1 MFSGSRIA
9 SKVISE
15 DMHAEATE
23 ETPAADTEQEM
34 ADGNQKRESTQGD
47 SGTQNSTKK
56 KKKKR
61 KLNEAG
67 EPTNMCE
74 FSLRSQ
80 NRACNDDTRLG
91 AH

>member
-9 SKVISE
+9 SKVIIE
-15 DMHAEATE
+15 DVDPDATE

-34 ADGNQKRESTQGD
+34 ADGNQKRESTQED
-47 SGTQNSTKK
+47 SGTQNSTKKK

-67 EPTNMCE
+67 EPTMCE

>member
-1 MFSGSRIA
+1 
-9 SKVISE
+9 
-15 DMHAEATE
+15 MHAEATE

-34 ADGNQKRESTQGD
+34 ADGNQKRESTQGG

>member
-1 MFSGSRIA
+1 M
-9 SKVISE
+9 
-15 DMHAEATE
+15 DAEATE